1 MESKALVSWGG
12 SGRWGGDADE
22 DEVAFLGVENILKSA
37 WSDGYEVCEYAENK
51 ATVTSNG

>member
-1 MESKALVSWGG
+1 M
-12 SGRWGGDADE
+12 GGDADE
-22 DEVAFLGVENILKSA
+22 DEVAFLGVENILKLA